1 LRGFSFGGKI
11 ELMKLD
17 LHCHTRSSYDG
28 LSSLRKIVKVAQK
41 KGLDGIAITDHEN
54 TRAWREAE
62 QVAKETGAVIILGEE
77 IKTKQGDVLA
87 LFINKQIDGTGKE
100 LREVVKQIHDQGGLA
115 IIPHPFHFYE
125 GFKGKIE
132 DYLDIIDGMEVF
144 NARRPWGD
152 FNEKA
157 LACAKK
163 YNLAMTGGSDAH
175 FAAGIGDGYTE
186 IPDAKTI
193 EDVKQGILNKQ
204 SMGFGH
210 HSHFLYMA
218 IPILAKI
225 LNTAREFNRTFIKPA
240 AKAMGIKVKTKIKR
254 VKQ

>member
-1 LRGFSFGGKI
+1 
-11 ELMKLD
+11 MKLD
-17 LHCHTRSSYDG
+17 LHCHTRYSYDG

-41 KGLDGIAITDHEN
+41 KGLDGVAITDHEN
-54 TRAWREAE
+54 CRGWKEAE
-62 QVAKETGAVIILGEE
+62 QVSKETGAVIILGEE

-87 LFINKQIDGTGKE
+87 LFINKPINGLGKE
-100 LREVVKQIHDQGGLA
+100 LRDVIKQIHEQGGLA

-175 FAAGIGDGYTE
+175 FSAGIGDGYTQ
-186 IPDAKTI
+186 IPGAKTI
-193 EDVKQGILNKQ
+193 EDVKQGILKKQ
-204 SMGFGH
+204 TIGLGH
-210 HSHFLYMA
+210 HSHFIYMA
-218 IPILAKI
+218 IPMVAKI
-225 LNTAREFNRTFIKPA
+225 KNNLNFANQTFLKPA
-240 AKAMGIKVKTKIKR
+240 LKALGIKVKTKIKR
-254 VKQ
+254 NN